1 MPAIRASFR
10 DGVLDLCGGTG
21 TREGLRSLFPLIDAG
36 HSGSVAPHWGRWPGG
51 GVQVSFL
58 FLFFNRKVIVLVSE
72 EVHGRFGP

>member
-51 GVQVSFL
+51 GGGGGGGASE
-58 FLFFNRKVIVLVSE
+58 FFVFVL
-72 EVHGRFGP
+72 